1 MYDAEMGG
9 STNRYR
15 QRLAYQNDG
24 LTLEEREEQ
33 AEKNFNIIKDRIL

>member
-15 QRLAYQNDG
+15 RIAYQNDG